1 MTEISSAPRRERTKA
16 TERTPCTVRSVSR
29 SAASAVAV
37 RRTGAPFSPCS
48 SVSGGSHRA
57 NTSSPRG
64 EASSATSSTGRPVRR
79 RAATEGSAAVAEA
92 SRNTGEAP

>member
-1 MTEISSAPRRERTKA
+1 M
-16 TERTPCTVRSVSR
+16 PCTVRSVSR

-37 RRTGAPFSPCS
+37 RRTGAPFSPSS

-64 EASSATSSTGRPVRR
+64 DASSATSTTGSPVSR

-92 SRNTGEAP
+92 SRNTGDAP